1 MSEKISG
8 WAGFLI
14 GLLLGT
20 SIGGLIV
27 YVIFTRESKITVKTF
42 AYDKDGRLIQ
52 VMKQEGV

>member
-1 MSEKISG
+1 LSEKISG
-8 WAGFLI
+8 WTGLLI

-27 YVIFTRESKITVKTF
+27 YVILTREAKTTVKTF
-42 AYDKDGRLIQ
+42 AYDEAGRLIQ

>member
-8 WAGFLI
+8 WTGLLI

-27 YVIFTRESKITVKTF
+27 YVILTREAKTTVKTF
-42 AYDKDGRLIQ
+42 AYDEAGRLIQ

>member
-1 MSEKISG
+1 LSEKISG
-8 WAGFLI
+8 WAGLLI

-27 YVIFTRESKITVKTF
+27 YVILTRESKITVKTF